1 MHKIKKILIVLIST
15 YLVFINAFCNFSNAK
30 TEENYKGGYTNFI
43 TVSAKKDQT
52 SSKSTSTKKSQTSAK
67 STSSKKDQTSSG
79 GSTSSGSS
87 TASGRSTSTI
97 DPSDYK
103 PDELSNV
110 ETELIFNKTGVILA
124 AIRNISIVTS
134 VIVLMVIGVK
144 YILGSVEEKASYK
157 ETMVPYIIGCIL
169 ATSGIVIVSYIY
181 NAFHS

>member
-1 MHKIKKILIVLIST
+1 MHKIKKIFIILIST
-15 YLVFINAFCNFSNAK
+15 YLVFINAFYNFSSAK
-30 TEENYKGGYTNFI
+30 TEENYKEEYTNFI
-43 TVSAKKDQT
+43 TVSA
-52 SSKSTSTKKSQTSAK
+52 
-67 STSSKKDQTSSG
+67 KKDQTSSG

-87 TASGRSTSTI
+87 TSTI

-103 PDELSNV
+103 PGELSNV

>member
-1 MHKIKKILIVLIST
+1 MHKIKKIFIVLISI
-15 YLVFINAFCNFSNAK
+15 YLVFINAFCNFSSAK
-30 TEENYKGGYTNFI
+30 TEENYKEGYTNFI

-52 SSKSTSTKKSQTSAK
+52 SSGGTKSSE
-67 STSSKKDQTSSG
+67 G
-79 GSTSSGSS
+79 L
-87 TASGRSTSTI
+87 TSTI

>member
-79 GSTSSGSS
+79 RSTSSGS
-87 TASGRSTSTI
+87 STSTI

-181 NAFHS
+181 NAFH

>member
-1 MHKIKKILIVLIST
+1 MHKIKKIFIVLIST
-15 YLVFINAFCNFSNAK
+15 YLVFINAFCNFSSAK

-52 SSKSTSTKKSQTSAK
+52 SAK

-79 GSTSSGSS
+79 GSTSSGS
-87 TASGRSTSTI
+87 STSTI

-110 ETELIFNKTGVILA
+110 ETELIFNKTGIILA

-157 ETMVPYIIGCIL
+157 ETLVPYIIG
-169 ATSGIVIVSYIY
+169 
-181 NAFHS
+181 

>member
-1 MHKIKKILIVLIST
+1 MHKIKKIFIILIST
-15 YLVFINAFCNFSNAK
+15 YLVFINAFCNFSSAK

-79 GSTSSGSS
+79 GSTSSGS
-87 TASGRSTSTI
+87 STSTI

-181 NAFHS
+181 NAFH

>member
-1 MHKIKKILIVLIST
+1 MHKIKKIFIILIST
-15 YLVFINAFCNFSNAK
+15 YLVFINVFYNFSSAK
-30 TEENYKGGYTNFI
+30 TEENYKEEYTNFI

-52 SSKSTSTKKSQTSAK
+52 SS
-67 STSSKKDQTSSG
+67 G
-79 GSTSSGSS
+79 GSTSSGSL
-87 TASGRSTSTI
+87 TSTI

-103 PDELSNV
+103 PGELSNV

>member
-1 MHKIKKILIVLIST
+1 VHKIKKIFIVLIST
-15 YLVFINAFCNFSNAK
+15 YLVFINAFCNFSSAK

-52 SSKSTSTKKSQTSAK
+52 SAK

-79 GSTSSGSS
+79 GSTSSGS
-87 TASGRSTSTI
+87 STSTI

-110 ETELIFNKTGVILA
+110 ETELIFNKTGIILA

-181 NAFHS
+181 NAFH

>member
-1 MHKIKKILIVLIST
+1 MHKIKKIFIILIST
-15 YLVFINAFCNFSNAK
+15 YLVFINAFYNFSSAK
-30 TEENYKGGYTNFI
+30 TEENYKEEYTNFI

-52 SSKSTSTKKSQTSAK
+52 SS
-67 STSSKKDQTSSG
+67 G
-79 GSTSSGSS
+79 GSTSSGSL
-87 TASGRSTSTI
+87 TSTI

-181 NAFHS
+181 NAFH

>member
-1 MHKIKKILIVLIST
+1 MHKIKKIFIVLIST
-15 YLVFINAFCNFSNAK
+15 YLVFINAFCNFSSAK

-43 TVSAKKDQT
+43 TVSEKKD
-52 SSKSTSTKKSQTSAK
+52 QTSAK

-79 GSTSSGSS
+79 G
-87 TASGRSTSTI
+87 STSTI

-110 ETELIFNKTGVILA
+110 ETELIFNKTGIILA

-181 NAFHS
+181 NAFH

>member
-1 MHKIKKILIVLIST
+1 MHKIKKIFIILIST
-15 YLVFINAFCNFSNAK
+15 YLVFINAFYNFSSAK
-30 TEENYKGGYTNFI
+30 TEENYKEEYTNFI
-43 TVSAKKDQT
+43 TVSA
-52 SSKSTSTKKSQTSAK
+52 
-67 STSSKKDQTSSG
+67 KKDQTSSG

-87 TASGRSTSTI
+87 TSTI

-103 PDELSNV
+103 PDELSSV

>member
-1 MHKIKKILIVLIST
+1 MHKVKKIFIVLVIAF
-15 YLVFINAFCNFSNAK
+15 LFCNIFNSVYAGQV
-30 TEENYKGGYTNFI
+30 EEMESPVGKPISKVT
-43 TVSAKKDQT
+43 T
-52 SSKSTSTKKSQTSAK
+52 SISP
-67 STSSKKDQTSSG
+67 G
-79 GSTSSGSS
+79 
-87 TASGRSTSTI
+87 
-97 DPSDYK
+97 DYK

-181 NAFHS
+181 NAFH

>member
-1 MHKIKKILIVLIST
+1 MHKIKKIFIILIST
-15 YLVFINAFCNFSNAK
+15 YLVFINAFYNFSSAK
-30 TEENYKGGYTNFI
+30 TEENYKEEYTNFI

-52 SSKSTSTKKSQTSAK
+52 SS
-67 STSSKKDQTSSG
+67 G
-79 GSTSSGSS
+79 GSTSSGS
-87 TASGRSTSTI
+87 STSTI

>member
-1 MHKIKKILIVLIST
+1 MHKIKKIFIVLIST

-79 GSTSSGSS
+79 GSTSSES
-87 TASGRSTSTI
+87 STSTI

-181 NAFHS
+181 NAFH

>member
-1 MHKIKKILIVLIST
+1 M
-15 YLVFINAFCNFSNAK
+15 VFINAFYNFSSAK
-30 TEENYKGGYTNFI
+30 TEENYKEEYTNFI

-52 SSKSTSTKKSQTSAK
+52 SS
-67 STSSKKDQTSSG
+67 G
-79 GSTSSGSS
+79 GSTSSGS
-87 TASGRSTSTI
+87 STSTI

-181 NAFHS
+181 NAFH

>member
-1 MHKIKKILIVLIST
+1 MHKIKKIFIVLIST
-15 YLVFINAFCNFSNAK
+15 YLVFINAFCNFSSAK

-52 SSKSTSTKKSQTSAK
+52 SAK

-79 GSTSSGSS
+79 GSTSSGS
-87 TASGRSTSTI
+87 STSTI

-110 ETELIFNKTGVILA
+110 ETELIFNKTGIILA

-181 NAFHS
+181 NAFH

>member
-1 MHKIKKILIVLIST
+1 MHKIKKIFIILIST
-15 YLVFINAFCNFSNAK
+15 YLVFINAFYNFSSAK
-30 TEENYKGGYTNFI
+30 TEENYKEEYTNFI

-52 SSKSTSTKKSQTSAK
+52 SS
-67 STSSKKDQTSSG
+67 G
-79 GSTSSGSS
+79 GSTSSESL
-87 TASGRSTSTI
+87 TSTI

-181 NAFHS
+181 NAFH

>member
-1 MHKIKKILIVLIST
+1 MHKIKKIFIILIST
-15 YLVFINAFCNFSNAK
+15 YLVFINAFYNFSSAK
-30 TEENYKGGYTNFI
+30 TEENYKEEYTNFI

-87 TASGRSTSTI
+87 TSTI

-103 PDELSNV
+103 PGELSNV